1 MSQPN
6 LITNVDAP
14 GRDKRVPAILPM
26 WDADGLLKAAQPDE
40 PLIGSMYHRGPVPQ
54 YQNGLVV
61 GISGMPGNTFPLF
74 TCDNNTENT
83 FKDYALSGI
92 QTRSPLSDTFFSDVN
107 MKRIQ
112 NQLRYRVWTASGGK
126 YQIGD
131 QSTTELMVLMRAI
144 YLQNGKFLD
153 YQISEQVKELNRLV
167 VDFALPKITTEIE
180 QYVSYLKNM
189 EYLPQP
195 IPLPINVSSAGTKTV
210 RSVASLF

>member
-14 GRDKRVPAILPM
+14 ARDKRSPAIQPM
-26 WDADGLLKAAQPDE
+26 WDADGLLQPTQPDE
-40 PLIGSMYHRGPVPQ
+40 PLIGSIYHRGPVPQ
-54 YQNGLVV
+54 YQNGLVA
-61 GISGMPGNTFPLF
+61 GISGMPGNGFPLF

-83 FKDYALSGI
+83 FKDYALYGI

-112 NQLRYRVWTASGGK
+112 DQLRYRVWTASGGK

-131 QSTTELMVLMRAI
+131 QSTTELMVIMRAI
-144 YLQNGKFLD
+144 FLQNGKFLD
-153 YQISEQVKELNRLV
+153 YQIPEQIKELNRLV
-167 VDFALPKITTEIE
+167 VDFALPKIMTEIE

-195 IPLPINVSSAGTKTV
+195 MPLPINVSSAGTKTV

>member
-1 MSQPN
+1 
-6 LITNVDAP
+6 
-14 GRDKRVPAILPM
+14 
-26 WDADGLLKAAQPDE
+26 
-40 PLIGSMYHRGPVPQ
+40 
-54 YQNGLVV
+54 
-61 GISGMPGNTFPLF
+61 
-74 TCDNNTENT
+74 
-83 FKDYALSGI
+83 
-92 QTRSPLSDTFFSDVN
+92 